1 MYELIIHFNILRA
14 NIYMPVYVS
23 TDMEKKG
30 RGGGGVSSEGPIII
44 MTMGLG

>member
-1 MYELIIHFNILRA
+1 MYALIIHFKILRA

-23 TDMEKKG
+23 TDMEK
-30 RGGGGVSSEGPIII
+30 RGGGVSSEGPIII